1 MMSQVL
7 KRIVGRSAVLLRAT
21 PTLVAAPRRYYYPN
35 GQLMA
40 REEGDYFND
49 PIMVAERVVR
59 LIALHDNVR
68 DPSGITLNSTFAEL
82 GLNPLDLC
90 EIFLQAEREFDTEIS
105 EEDCES
111 FVTVNDLVENLS
123 RNFYTK

>member
-1 MMSQVL
+1 M
-7 KRIVGRSAVLLRAT
+7 
-21 PTLVAAPRRYYYPN
+21 P
-35 GQLMA
+35 

-49 PIMVAERVVR
+49 PIVVAERVVR
-59 LIALHDNVR
+59 LVALHDNVR
-68 DPSGITLNSTFAEL
+68 DPSAITLNSTFEEL
-82 GLNPLDLC
+82 GLNSLDLC